1 MSLTAPSRFAS
12 SSAASLCRNSHE
24 EKRIFFHLSV
34 QSCFMIDHRL
44 HVLRVVSEVGT
55 VTEAARLL
63 GYTPSAV
70 SHQLKSLSKDLGIAV
85 VEPSGR
91 GLRLTSAGTLLL
103 ERTQEL
109 FTRWEEIRGDIAE
122 AAAGTSPNTRFL
134 RLCGFSTAAATL
146 LPPTADGVM
155 QEFPGS
161 AVTII
166 EADPERCFE
175 LLLADQA
182 DVAVVVATDPLPPR
196 SDSRFEQS
204 ALISDRLDLLVPDDH
219 PLARRASVSLSDA
232 AEESWILDHPGTP
245 YNRLVRTA
253 CAAAGFYP
261 EIAHQSH
268 EWETG
273 AALVSAGLGVALIP
287 RLARL
292 PQGYAVH
299 RVPLRG
305 DPVPS
310 RKILTGIRSGS
321 SRQPLIAAALAKLH
335 EIAATLGLRGA

>member
-1 MSLTAPSRFAS
+1 
-12 SSAASLCRNSHE
+12 
-24 EKRIFFHLSV
+24 
-34 QSCFMIDHRL
+34 MIDHRL
-44 HVLRVVSEVGT
+44 HVLRVVAEVGT
-55 VTEAARLL
+55 ITAAAGRL

-70 SHQLKSLSKDLGIAV
+70 SHQLRSLSKDLGITI
-85 VEPSGR
+85 VEPRGR
-91 GLRLTSAGTLLL
+91 GLRLTSLGTLLL
-103 ERTQEL
+103 ERSQEL
-109 FTRWEEIRGDIAE
+109 FTRWEEIKGEIAE
-122 AAAGTSPNTRFL
+122 ADTGAILSTRVL

-146 LPPTADGVM
+146 LPPTAEGVM
-155 QEFPGS
+155 TEFPGS
-161 AVTII
+161 RVSII
-166 EADPERCFE
+166 EADPEQCFE
-175 LLLADQA
+175 LLLSEQA

-196 SDSRFEQS
+196 SDARFEQA

-219 PLARRASVSLSDA
+219 PLARRASVSLGDA

-245 YNRLVRTA
+245 YHRLVRTA

-321 SRQPLIAAALAKLH
+321 SRQPLIAAALARLQ
-335 EIAATLGLRGA
+335 EIGRTLAHSGV